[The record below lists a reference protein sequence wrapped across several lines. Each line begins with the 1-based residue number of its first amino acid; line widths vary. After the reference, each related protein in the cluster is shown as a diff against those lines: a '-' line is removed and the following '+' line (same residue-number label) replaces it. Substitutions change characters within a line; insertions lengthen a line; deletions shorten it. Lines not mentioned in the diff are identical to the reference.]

1 MKRVI
6 FTLLAVVFFSGIFHA
21 TSEAKEKTKIKI
33 KLASLQPRGSAL
45 MKILE
50 EMGDEICKMQSEQY
64 Y

>member
-6 FTLLAVVFFSGIFHA
+6 FTLLVVVFASGIFPA
-21 TSEAKEKTKIKI
+21 TSESKEKIKI

-50 EMGDEICKMQSEQY
+50 EMGQMFFVK
-64 Y
+64 